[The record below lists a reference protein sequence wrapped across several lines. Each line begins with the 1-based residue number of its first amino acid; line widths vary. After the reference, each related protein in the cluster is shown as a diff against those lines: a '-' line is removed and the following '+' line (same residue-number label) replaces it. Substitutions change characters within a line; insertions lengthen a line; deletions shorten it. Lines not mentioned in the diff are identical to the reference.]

1 MGLLK
6 VVAKFTGKHLCQS
19 FFLNF
24 ATFLRTSF
32 FTDQLWSLLLVIAV
46 CQVYFKNPRYD
57 ARCLKL
63 VRRAQRAR
71 KQSWGTG
78 GRSKPSSGGVRRRS
92 PLRTFLGVLDA
103 LSQLIIT
110 RKPINSFYEANFEN
124 FLSRLHDTNLSE
136 INAKSSQRILS

>member
-1 MGLLK
+1 MSLLK
-6 VVAKFTGKHLCQS
+6 IVAKFTGKHLCQS

-24 ATFLRTSF
+24 ATFLKTPF

-46 CQVYFKNPRYD
+46 CQVYYKNPRYD

-63 VRRAQRAR
+63 VRRAQR
-71 KQSWGTG
+71 G
-78 GRSKPSSGGVRRRS
+78 SKPPSGSVRGRS
-92 PLRTFLGVLDA
+92 PLRKFLGVLGA

-110 RKPINSFYEANFEN
+110 QKPINSFYEANFEN